1 MDRLTLLETFAIA
14 LDEGSIN
21 RAAQRRGLT
30 QSAASQQIKSLE
42 TLLGHALMLRTPR
55 GVRAT
60 RAGELV
66 YAHAQNLLGG
76 YDRLTAELDAQSD
89 QISGRFKVST
99 SRFMAQAVLGPMLMD
114 LDTPYPD
121 LNIVM
126 RIEDRLVDV
135 VRENYDLAIRT
146 GSLGDTDG
154 VGRKI
159 AELETVLF
167 ATPAYLDR
175 VGRPSCPQ
183 DMQRLKYIQHH
194 EDHTMGYFP
203 LTCDGAVH
211 QAPIRVGFT
220 ADDTDL
226 IMRAVSKGSGYTRAP
241 RLLVEEALSAGEF
254 EQILPGYTAPNKDIF
269 VVYPSRHALDR
280 RHEVVIDGFL
290 DHLRCRTAAQT
301 NVGAPDPT
309 RSPLDLLP
317 AIS

>member
-1 MDRLTLLETFAIA
+1 MDRLTLLETLATT

-42 TLLGHALMLRTPR
+42 TLLGHELLLRTPR
-55 GVRAT
+55 GVKAT

-66 YAHAQNLLGG
+66 YAHAQSLLGG

-89 QISGRFKVST
+89 QVSGRFSIST
-99 SRFMAQAVLGPMLMD
+99 SRFMAQALLGPMLME

-159 AELETVLF
+159 GELETVLF
-167 ATPAYLDR
+167 ATPAYLDQI
-175 VGRPSCPQ
+175 GRPSCPE

-203 LTCDGAVH
+203 LTRDGETY

-226 IMRAVSKGSGYTRAP
+226 IMRAVTKGSGYSRAP
-241 RLLVEEALSAGEF
+241 RLVVQDGLIDGSFEE
-254 EQILPGYTAPNKDIF
+254 ILPDHAAPNKDIF
-269 VVYPSRHALDR
+269 AVYPSRHALDR
-280 RHEVVIDGFL
+280 RHKVVIDGFL
-290 DHLRCRTAAQT
+290 DRLRSSATSEISPPLVQDHAITA
-301 NVGAPDPT
+301 
-309 RSPLDLLP
+309 
-317 AIS
+317 

>member
-203 LTCDGAVH
+203 LTREGATY

-226 IMRAVSKGSGYTRAP
+226 IMHAVTKGAGYSRAP
-241 RLLVEEALSAGEF
+241 RLLVQAALTDGTYEK
-254 EQILPGYTAPNKDIF
+254 ILPGYTAPNKDIF
-269 VVYPSRHALDR
+269 AVYPSRHALDR
-280 RHEVVIDGFL
+280 RHEVVINGFL
-290 DHLRCRTAAQT
+290 ERLRDSLQADTSALLPP
-301 NVGAPDPT
+301 GA
-309 RSPLDLLP
+309 RSPLDVLP